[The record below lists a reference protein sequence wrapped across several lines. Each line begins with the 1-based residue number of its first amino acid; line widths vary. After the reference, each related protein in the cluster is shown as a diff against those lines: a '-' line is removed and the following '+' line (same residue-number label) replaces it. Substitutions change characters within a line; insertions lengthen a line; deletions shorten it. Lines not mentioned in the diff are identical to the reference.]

1 MAEELDVI
9 VIGAGPGGYVAAIAA
24 AQQGF
29 RVACIER
36 EKLGG
41 TCLNKGCIPTKAL
54 LHSAEVFEQI
64 QHAGAL
70 GIEVGAPKVNFPAMI
85 DRSRKI
91 ADRMTKG
98 IEFLF
103 RKYKVTKIAGTA
115 RLASAGSVT
124 VTDGAGASSTHT
136 ARAIVLATGAKPRAL
151 AGVPFDGTTVISS
164 TEAMLLPALPA
175 SMVIVGAGAIGV
187 EFAYFYA
194 TLGTQVT
201 LVEYLEHVLPNED
214 AEVAEVLAKSFA
226 KRGIKIEVKSKVT
239 GVQKTAGGATV
250 TIEDAAGG
258 NARTVTAE
266 KVLVAVGVEPLSA
279 DLGLEAAGVKLNRGF
294 VEVDRETYQ
303 SSVPSIYAVG
313 DVNGQALLAHAAFA
327 QAHQAI
333 HHFAHQATD
342 DHGGEEPAAP
352 FIERV
357 PRCVY
362 CHPEV
367 ASIGLTENQA
377 KARGLQVR
385 VGKFPYMASGRA
397 VAIGDTEGFVKLVFD
412 QADDTFLGAQ
422 IIGAGAT
429 EIIAEL
435 SLAKTLEATAG
446 EILKAVHAHPTL
458 AEMLGEAAG
467 VAVGHAVH
475 I

>member
-1 MAEELDVI
+1 MAEELDLI

-29 RVACIER
+29 RVACIEK

-54 LHSAEVFEQI
+54 LHSAEVFDTI
-64 QHAGAL
+64 KHAAQL
-70 GIEVGAPKVNFPAMI
+70 GIEVAAPKVNFPAMI

-103 RKYKVTKIAGTA
+103 RKYKVTKIVGTA
-115 RLASAGSVT
+115 RLASAASVT
-124 VTDGAGASSTHT
+124 VTDASGAAVTHT

-151 AGVPFDGTTVISS
+151 QGVPFDGQTVISS
-164 TEAMLLPALPA
+164 TEAMLLPAQPA

-187 EFAYFYA
+187 EFAYFCA

-201 LVEYLEHVLPNED
+201 LVEYLDHLLPNED
-214 AEVAEVLAKSFA
+214 AEIAEVLAKSFQ
-226 KRGIKIEVKSKVT
+226 KRGIKIEVKAKVT
-239 GVQKTAGGATV
+239 GVQKTGGGATV

-258 NARTVTAE
+258 NPRTVSAE
-266 KVLVAVGVEPLSA
+266 KVLVAVGVEPLTA

-294 VEVDRETYQ
+294 VTVDPETYV

-327 QAHQAI
+327 QAHQAV
-333 HHFAHQATD
+333 HHFANQATD
-342 DHGGEEPAAP
+342 DHGGEETATP
-352 FIERV
+352 FVERV

-362 CHPEV
+362 CRPEV
-367 ASIGLTENQA
+367 ASIGLTEAQA
-377 KARGLQVR
+377 KAKGLQVR
-385 VGKFPYMASGRA
+385 VGKFPYLASGRA
-397 VAIGDTEGFVKLVFD
+397 VAIGETEGLVKLIFD
-412 QADDTFLGAQ
+412 QADDTFVGAQ
-422 IIGAGAT
+422 IVGAGAT
-429 EIIAEL
+429 EIITEL
-435 SLAKTLEATAG
+435 SLAKTLEATAH
-446 EILKAVHAHPTL
+446 EILKTIHAHPTL
-458 AEMLGEAAG
+458 AEMVGEAAG
-467 VAVGHAVH
+467 VAIGHAIH